1 MRVNVFGSET
11 QRGWSMADS
20 AKLLS
25 ISTPHK
31 PIEPCPFGGRLPK
44 GGRWTMWSFPSSYPT
59 DLPQRNCVKVSDGEE
74 EKIEKQPVEFEH
86 AFTGQIGYIHG
97 MEIHCDPFRE
107 VQPQS
112 KYYFNLKHTARGVEV
127 YVRERAKENQHY
139 LFKYRSARLARVE
152 MKGCRIPEY
161 SHFRTKRK

>member
-25 ISTPHK
+25 ISTPCK
-31 PIEPCPFGGRLPK
+31 PTEPCPFGGRLPK
-44 GGRWTMWSFPSSYPT
+44 KGRWTMWSFPASFPI
-59 DLPQRNCVKVSDGEE
+59 DLPQRKCVKVSDGGETT
-74 EKIEKQPVEFEH
+74 IEKQPVDTETLFD
-86 AFTGQIGYIHG
+86 GKIGYIHG

-112 KYYFNLKHTARGVEV
+112 KYYFVLKHTTRGVEV
-127 YVRERAKENQHY
+127 YVRERGVENQHY
-139 LFKYRSARLARVE
+139 VFKYRSARLARVE

-161 SHFRTKRK
+161 NHWTKRK